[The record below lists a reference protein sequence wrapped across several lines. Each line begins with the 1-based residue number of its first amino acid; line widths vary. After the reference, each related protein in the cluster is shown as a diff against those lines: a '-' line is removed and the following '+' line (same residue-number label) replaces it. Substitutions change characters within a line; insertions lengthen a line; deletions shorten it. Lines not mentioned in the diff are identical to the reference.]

1 MPPTRE
7 YMEEL
12 FTSKAETNE
21 EIFKLIDGYIN
32 GGRFFFPD
40 CNCVRKIYA
49 GEKKSVQP
57 VNTNPFCPIEYTS
70 NPEGEYE
77 LNNDEVQ
84 MLKLINDF
92 ETASLNGIRIDDLYK
107 NTKIVL
113 CDAPVDTGLLGKY
126 GYEKIESDPHKK
138 YRPVAYLY
146 IDRIESAAK
155 EHGYERKDVTAYV
168 YVFLM
173 MLRYFDIRPDLGW
186 KKTARE
192 LEIPMAV
199 FGTMTFMKEFKEGI
213 LLGVSRTLIENLRNS
228 KWYDVFNYYV
238 YLLGLEMF
246 DQNVCPDLIN
256 TYRLMSLTMH
266 HTGFEA
272 LCRQNRN
279 DLGKLVILIQD
290 VIDRYTKF
298 FPLEYLLR
306 P

>member
-21 EIFKLIDGYIN
+21 EFFKLIDGYIN

-70 NPEGEYE
+70 IPEGEYE

-92 ETASLNGIRIDDLYK
+92 ETKSLNGIRIGDLYK
-107 NTKIVL
+107 TTKIVL
-113 CDAPVDTGLLGKY
+113 CDAPNDTDLLGSY
-126 GYEKIESDPHKK
+126 GHEKIESDPPR
-138 YRPVAYLY
+138 YCPVVYLY
-146 IDRIESAAK
+146 MDRIESAAK
-155 EHGYERKDVTAYV
+155 EYGYERKDVTAYV
-168 YVFLM
+168 YIFLM

-192 LEIPMAV
+192 LEMPMAV
-199 FGTMTFMKEFKEGI
+199 FATMIFMKDYKAGY
-213 LLGVSRTLIENLRNS
+213 LQNLVRAHIENLRNS
-228 KWYDVFNYYV
+228 KWYDSLNYYV

-246 DQNVCPDLIN
+246 DQNVSPDLIN

-266 HTGFEA
+266 HTGFEVISGK
-272 LCRQNRN
+272 NRN
-279 DLGKLVILIQD
+279 DLAKLVILIKD
-290 VIDRYTKF
+290 VIDKYTKF

>member
-1 MPPTRE
+1 MPHTRE

-12 FTSKAETNE
+12 FTSKVETRE
-21 EIFKLIDGYIN
+21 EFFKLIDDYIN

-70 NPEGEYE
+70 IPEGEYE

-92 ETASLNGIRIDDLYK
+92 KTTSLNGISINDLYK
-107 NTKIVL
+107 TTMIVL
-113 CDAPVDTGLLGKY
+113 CKAPVDTDLLGSY
-126 GYEKIESDPHKK
+126 GHEKIESDPPR
-138 YRPVAYLY
+138 YCPVVYLY